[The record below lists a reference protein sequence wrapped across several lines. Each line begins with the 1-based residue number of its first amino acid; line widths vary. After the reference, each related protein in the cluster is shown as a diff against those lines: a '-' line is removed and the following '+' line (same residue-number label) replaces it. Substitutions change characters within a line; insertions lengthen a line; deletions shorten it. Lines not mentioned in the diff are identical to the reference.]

1 MKPVMPGELLY
12 EGRAIAVERI
22 QFLPRQGELI
32 CVPAK
37 KVPPTIDNRFC
48 CRRRRHEK
56 ASSYRRDLQGIRA
69 IAIISVLLFHFYPSV
84 FPNGHVGVD
93 QFFVLSGFL
102 MSMMCER
109 EKNFDS
115 NAIIYFY
122 YRRVKRILPT
132 YLLVV
137 ILSLICSRL
146 FLFEHLQPPNL
157 ESAKYALLFTT
168 NIEATDSVKEYQ
180 TMLTRAADLFT
191 HTWSIAVEMQFYAV
205 FPAIFVVFKML
216 PDYAAMTV
224 LKGLGAVSLL
234 YHIRLP
240 PSQAFNFVHTR
251 IWQFVLGVYVHQAGK
266 KSEISGLSCGF
277 ILSLLVAVIITE
289 AFEKLCLRAEIKS
302 ILYVVACLYAAN
314 LLMISGQEN
323 VDFLERERDWV
334 KKLFTPIRS
343 AGQGNSSGV
352 CDIPF
357 STTSLHMEQ
366 VLRLNNLFTVA
377 DTQFLSYEKC
387 TYRDIEPWGWFDL
400 PKESGTPVHKIMVL
414 GNSYATNQGRIV
426 YEMCHSSEVEVKIFT
441 IAAYEVITKST
452 QYEHCQN
459 SREKF
464 LKAVEEYKPDVMFIL
479 SRYTDMV
486 EVPEKTSKSGLE
498 DIVTEAASRLNE
510 LSQVCSA
517 FRKHIPQKPAKLL
530 NSTSCVDLARRRLA
544 KSVSMCPKCSIIDY
558 EPVFTFNG
566 TFHIFDSVTNVA
578 FMNGY
583 WHLTPLGL
591 HRLRPFY
598 KNICDNITYS
608 NRKLT

>member
-1 MKPVMPGELLY
+1 
-12 EGRAIAVERI
+12 
-22 QFLPRQGELI
+22 
-32 CVPAK
+32 
-37 KVPPTIDNRFC
+37 
-48 CRRRRHEK
+48 
-56 ASSYRRDLQGIRA
+56 
-69 IAIISVLLFHFYPSV
+69 
-84 FPNGHVGVD
+84 
-93 QFFVLSGFL
+93 
-102 MSMMCER
+102 MC
-109 EKNFDS
+109 KYS
-115 NAIIYFY
+115 NL
-122 YRRVKRILPT
+122 R
-132 YLLVV
+132 
-137 ILSLICSRL
+137 
-146 FLFEHLQPPNL
+146 
-157 ESAKYALLFTT
+157 
-168 NIEATDSVKEYQ
+168 
-180 TMLTRAADLFT
+180 
-191 HTWSIAVEMQFYAV
+191 
-205 FPAIFVVFKML
+205 
-216 PDYAAMTV
+216 
-224 LKGLGAVSLL
+224 
-234 YHIRLP
+234 
-240 PSQAFNFVHTR
+240 
-251 IWQFVLGVYVHQAGK
+251 VYVHQASR
-266 KSEISGLSCGF
+266 KSETSDPETARSYANMRNYGYCLAAVICTNFFIFVSVDALILRQNNIEDSFGLSCGL

-289 AFEKLCLRAEIKS
+289 TFEKLCLRADIKT
-302 ILYVVACLYAAN
+302 ILYVIACLYAAN

-334 KKLFTPIRS
+334 KKLFTPVCS
-343 AGQGNSSGV
+343 TKQGNSSEV

-387 TYRDIEPWGWFDL
+387 TYRDIEPWGWCDL
-400 PKESGTPVHKIMVL
+400 PKESGTPAHKIMVL

-426 YEMCHSSEVEVKIFT
+426 YEMCHNSEVEVKIFT
-441 IAAYEVITKST
+441 IAACEVITKST

-498 DIVTEAASRLNE
+498 DILTEAASRLNE
-510 LSQVCSA
+510 LSQGVTDHVYVLNAVPRPHRAFQRFHSSA

-530 NSTSCVDLARRRLA
+530 NSTSGVELARRRLA
-544 KSVSMCPKCSIIDY
+544 KSVSLCPKCSIIDY

-598 KNICDNITYS
+598 KDICNNITYS
-608 NRKLT
+608 NKKLT